1 MERKF
6 KIEVIRLIES
16 HFALN
21 RQYKWEKKESIEFQ
35 QSIEIEHKH
44 VDNILA
50 VIVRFSSD
58 SEEQPF
64 RFSVAWEGAFS
75 FEAMPPKEFLEKIAH
90 INCASII
97 FPYVRE
103 SIADLTRR
111 ASITPLNLQ
120 PMNFVALYEEKQKS
134 ANQTAP
140 PKASKK
146 SKAKP

>member
-1 MERKF
+1 MDHKF
-6 KIEVIRLIES
+6 RIDVIRLIES

-21 RQYKWEKKESIEFQ
+21 RQYKWDKKELIEFQ

-50 VIVRFSSD
+50 VVVKCSSD
-58 SEEQPF
+58 SEKLPF
-64 RFSVAWEGAFS
+64 RFSVAWEGAFA
-75 FEAMPPKEFLEKIAH
+75 FDAMPSKDLLERIAH

-111 ASITPLNLQ
+111 ASIAPLNL
-120 PMNFVALYEEKQKS
+120 PPFNFVALYEEKQK
-134 ANQTAP
+134 AVTLAAP
-140 PKASKK
+140 KKPVKK
-146 SKAKP
+146 SKA